1 MSKVVDWLT
10 QRSCKVVCIAA
21 MALAVVSVNSTCA
34 FVAYQPDV
42 PSKFYNNYFFEE
54 DFHENQESCFVQ
66 WLSLHLQ

>member
-10 QRSCKVVCIAA
+10 QRSSKVVCIAA

-42 PSKFYNNYFFEE
+42 PSKFYNN
-54 DFHENQESCFVQ
+54 
-66 WLSLHLQ
+66 